1 MERDSVIYKLRR
13 KLQVVAYKIF
23 PNELMSKFYYGI
35 VLHKKL
41 NLRNPQTFNE
51 KLQWYKLNYFPNNP
65 LVVSCTDKYQVRN
78 YVEKKGFEKHLTKL
92 LGSWDDANEISWE
105 ELPKKFV
112 LKCNHGCAY
121 NILCSD
127 KDNFDKK
134 NATKQLNR
142 WLKEDFGA
150 FNIEIHYS
158 NIKPRKIICEEFLGE
173 IITDYKFYCFDG
185 VPHFFYVSYDLIHDR
200 QAQIGFFNIDG
211 SKLPLVRNDYKNID
225 HVELPEFFEEMLEVA
240 KVLCADFPFVRV
252 DFFIAN
258 NRFYFAELTFT
269 PGAAMMPINPEEF
282 DYEWGNL
289 LNLNLYERT

>member
-1 MERDSVIYKLRR
+1 MSNTAMDMSDLVSIITPSFNTEKF
-13 KLQVVAYKIF
+13 VA
-23 PNELMSKFYYGI
+23 
-35 VLHKKL
+35 
-41 NLRNPQTFNE
+41 
-51 KLQWYKLNYFPNNP
+51 
-65 LVVSCTDKYQVRN
+65 
-78 YVEKKGFEKHLTKL
+78 
-92 LGSWDDANEISWE
+92 
-105 ELPKKFV
+105 FV

-127 KDNFDKK
+127 RDSFDKIK
-134 NATKQLNR
+134 STKQLNG

-211 SKLPLVRNDYKNID
+211 SKLPLVRDDYKNIE
-225 HVELPEFFEEMLEVA
+225 HVELPEFFEEMIEVS
-240 KVLCADFPFVRV
+240 KGLSADFPFVRV
-252 DFFIAN
+252 DFFVAN

-269 PGAAMMPINPEEF
+269 PGAAMMPINPIEF
-282 DYEWGNL
+282 DYEWGKL
-289 LNLNLYERT
+289 LNIDHV